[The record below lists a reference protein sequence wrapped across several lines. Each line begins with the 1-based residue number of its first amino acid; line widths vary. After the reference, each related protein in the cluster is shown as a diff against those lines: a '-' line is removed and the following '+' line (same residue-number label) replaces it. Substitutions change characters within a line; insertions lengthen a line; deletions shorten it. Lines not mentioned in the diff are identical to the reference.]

1 MSSRQTDKAL
11 VRAESNLEE
20 YPLFAVKTR
29 NRKEDQL
36 VFERRREGGS
46 GTELVQRWEVEPP
59 AKLGMP
65 GPFDQDVYL
74 AVLQLLERR
83 GGMPRNGEL
92 DFSLYE
98 LRKILSWSVSGNS
111 YEKIRQ
117 SLRRIASTTLTS
129 ENAFY
134 SKAEER
140 FLSDTFQIWSVH
152 FRRTRQGRNTRE
164 RHTLRFHPIF
174 IRNYMAQYLKGL
186 DPAFYW
192 SLTSPLS
199 KRLYRLIDHQRD
211 GRLVW
216 QTDLYALRQQVP
228 LSNYSYPSEIKRVLR
243 VAHEELREQG
253 FLSAVDDEGKIA
265 ISYRISLEFARR
277 QRARELS
284 GDPGELFAIERLV
297 SEGLRGDVA
306 RDLVASHGA
315 KRCLRCADALE
326 VQRDI
331 RNRAGWLRRAIE
343 EGYELPDTLPLPE
356 APAET
361 PYPLPRAD
369 DDTVHDPLV
378 AEPKKLPGAP
388 LSQAPN
394 QEEPLE
400 DEPALDPRAIK
411 AWDSLVKD
419 LVVLRGRDSLPPWF
433 DQFKGA
439 QLEGTALTILVPNST
454 AANHLNEHFGG
465 DLVRL
470 WLERAGTDAILQVTT
485 ALGSSKRA
493 ALTG

>member
-1 MSSRQTDKAL
+1 
-11 VRAESNLEE
+11 
-20 YPLFAVKTR
+20 
-29 NRKEDQL
+29 
-36 VFERRREGGS
+36 
-46 GTELVQRWEVEPP
+46 
-59 AKLGMP
+59 
-65 GPFDQDVYL
+65 
-74 AVLQLLERR
+74 
-83 GGMPRNGEL
+83 
-92 DFSLYE
+92 
-98 LRKILSWSVSGNS
+98 
-111 YEKIRQ
+111 
-117 SLRRIASTTLTS
+117 
-129 ENAFY
+129 
-134 SKAEER
+134 
-140 FLSDTFQIWSVH
+140 
-152 FRRTRQGRNTRE
+152 
-164 RHTLRFHPIF
+164 
-174 IRNYMAQYLKGL
+174 
-186 DPAFYW
+186 
-192 SLTSPLS
+192 
-199 KRLYRLIDHQRD
+199 
-211 GRLVW
+211 
-216 QTDLYALRQQVP
+216 
-228 LSNYSYPSEIKRVLR
+228 
-243 VAHEELREQG
+243 
-253 FLSAVDDEGKIA
+253 
-265 ISYRISLEFARR
+265 
-277 QRARELS
+277 
-284 GDPGELFAIERLV
+284 
-297 SEGLRGDVA
+297 VA

-361 PYPLPRAD
+361 PSPLPRAD

-439 QLEGTALTILVPNST
+439 QLEGTALTVLVPNST

>member
-1 MSSRQTDKAL
+1 MSSSRTDEAL

-36 VFERRREGGS
+36 VFERRREGES
-46 GTELVQRWEVEPP
+46 GTGLVQRWEVEPP

-92 DFSLYE
+92 AFSLYE
-98 LRKILSWSVSGNS
+98 LREILGWSVSGNT

-117 SLRRIASTTLTS
+117 SLRRVASTTLTS

-134 SKAEER
+134 NKAEER

-152 FRRTRQGRNTRE
+152 FNRTRQGQNTRE
-164 RHTLRFHPIF
+164 RHTLRFHPVF

-186 DPAFYW
+186 DPTFYW

-216 QTDLYALRQQVP
+216 QTDLPALRQQIP
-228 LSNYSYPSEIKRVLR
+228 LSNYYYPSEIKRVLR
-243 VAHEELREQG
+243 VAHEELQERG
-253 FLSAVDDEGKIA
+253 FLSGVDYEGKIA
-265 ISYRISLEFARR
+265 VSYFISPEFARR
-277 QRARELS
+277 QKARELS
-284 GDPGELFAIERLV
+284 GDPEELFAIERLV

-306 RDLVASHGA
+306 RDLVARHGS
-315 KRCLRCADALE
+315 KRCLRYADALE
-326 VQRDI
+326 VQRGI

-356 APAET
+356 TTAET
-361 PYPLPRAD
+361 LSPPPAAN
-369 DDTVHDPLV
+369 DDTVHDLLITEAKQV
-378 AEPKKLPGAP
+378 SGAP
-388 LSQAPN
+388 LSQASD
-394 QEEPLE
+394 QEEPL
-400 DEPALDPRAIK
+400 DKPALDPRALK
-411 AWDSLVKD
+411 AWESLVKD

-433 DQFKGA
+433 DQFEGG
-439 QLEGTALTILVPNST
+439 QLEGTILTVLVPNST
-454 AANHLNEHFGG
+454 AANHLNEHFGA

-470 WLERAGTDAILQVTT
+470 WREHAGTGAILQVATD
-485 ALGSSKRA
+485 LGSNKRA